1 MPIDQLTSV
10 EASLT
15 ELGRRLAMMRKQQG
29 LSQAQLAKA
38 AGIGVA
44 TLRRIETGSDGQ
56 MGSWIKAL
64 TALGMISSVDKLLPE
79 ELRSPM
85 AEAKAARN
93 TAVHSKTNSKRRTNK
108 PAQKISEAS
117 KLWGDEAP

>member
-1 MPIDQLTSV
+1 MTIDQLTSM

-15 ELGRRLAMMRKQQG
+15 ELGRRLAIVRKQQG
-29 LSQAQLAKA
+29 LSQQELADA
-38 AGIGVA
+38 AGVGVA
-44 TLRRIETGSDGQ
+44 TLRRIETGSDSQ

-64 TALGMISSVDKLLPE
+64 KALGMISSIDKLLPE

-93 TAVHSKTNSKRRTNK
+93 TAAPGKKRSKRRTNK